1 MHEINLRSIDLN
13 LLTVFE
19 AVYEEQSQ
27 VKAAE
32 RLGMTQPAIS
42 HALGRLRHLM
52 GDRLFQGRAKG
63 LTPTGQADDFYR
75 RIHQALEL
83 IRAELSERSTFD
95 PATSQRTF
103 VVALDYG
110 GGALLGVKL
119 FERISA
125 LAPHIRLVLRSID
138 PGEEI
143 PGLLRE
149 HRVDLAFNASRF
161 KDDVL
166 EQTMTWK
173 TQLRVVARDNHPRI
187 KAAPTMDELL
197 AERLVVANVSTIWT
211 DDAVLNEFLSRVY
224 RQPAMEVPNAMLLP
238 LVLESSDLITV
249 TTALLAET
257 MREHYG
263 VKHFP
268 VPAPLGT
275 ALLHGYMIWHRSMT
289 ADPAHRWLREQFQAV
304 TELMMESSLQ
314 DHLGGKGDPFKAL

>member
-1 MHEINLRSIDLN
+1 MHEINLRSVDLN

-42 HALGRLRHLM
+42 HALGRLRHLV

-75 RIHQALEL
+75 RVHQALEL
-83 IRAELSERSTFD
+83 IRAELAERSIFD

-119 FERISA
+119 FQRISA

-166 EQTMTWK
+166 EQPMTWK
-173 TQLRVVARDNHPRI
+173 TRLRVVVRKDHPRI
-187 KAAPTMDELL
+187 KANPTMDELL
-197 AERLVVANVSTIWT
+197 AERMVVANVSTI
-211 DDAVLNEFLSRVY
+211 R
-224 RQPAMEVPNAMLLP
+224 
-238 LVLESSDLITV
+238 TV
-249 TTALLAET
+249 
-257 MREHYG
+257 
-263 VKHFP
+263 
-268 VPAPLGT
+268 
-275 ALLHGYMIWHRSMT
+275 
-289 ADPAHRWLREQFQAV
+289 DPAHRWLRDQFQAV
-304 TELMMESSLQ
+304 MESLMEAGQ
-314 DHLGGKGDPFKAL
+314 DEFSGYAG

>member
-1 MHEINLRSIDLN
+1 MHEINLRSVDLN

-42 HALGRLRHLM
+42 HALGRLRHLV
-52 GDRLFQGRAKG
+52 GDRLFQGRSKG

-75 RIHQALEL
+75 RVHQALEL
-83 IRAELSERSTFD
+83 IRAELAERSTFD

-119 FERISA
+119 FQRISA

-166 EQTMTWK
+166 EQPETWK
-173 TQLRVVARDNHPRI
+173 TRLRVVVRKDHPRI
-187 KAAPTMDELL
+187 KANPTMDELM
-197 AERLVVANVSTIWT
+197 AERMVVANVSTIRT
-211 DDAVLNEFLSRVY
+211 DDPVFNKFLDRVC

-249 TTALLAET
+249 TPALLAET

-263 VKHFP
+263 VEHYP
-268 VPAPLGT
+268 VPAPLDS
-275 ALLHGYMIWHRSMT
+275 AVLHSYMIWHRSMT
-289 ADPAHRWLREQFQAV
+289 VEPAHCWLRDQFQAV
-304 TELMMESSLQ
+304 MESLMEAGQVELS
-314 DHLGGKGDPFKAL
+314 GYAG